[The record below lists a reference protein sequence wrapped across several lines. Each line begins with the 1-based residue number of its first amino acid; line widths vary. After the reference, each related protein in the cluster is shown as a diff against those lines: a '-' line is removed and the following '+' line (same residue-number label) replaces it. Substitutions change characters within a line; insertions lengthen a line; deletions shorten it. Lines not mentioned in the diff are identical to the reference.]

1 MGGDTEEGEGWRQ
14 ENTMAAQVRDD
25 GGWNQAVSSG
35 LVGSGEILDMF
46 HWRCL
51 FTGAPVETGANGFK
65 LGDLQRLYHN
75 LHGPAPALCC

>member
-1 MGGDTEEGEGWRQ
+1 
-14 ENTMAAQVRDD
+14 MAAQVKDD

-51 FTGAPVETGANGFK
+51 FTGAPVETGA
-65 LGDLQRLYHN
+65 
-75 LHGPAPALCC
+75 C